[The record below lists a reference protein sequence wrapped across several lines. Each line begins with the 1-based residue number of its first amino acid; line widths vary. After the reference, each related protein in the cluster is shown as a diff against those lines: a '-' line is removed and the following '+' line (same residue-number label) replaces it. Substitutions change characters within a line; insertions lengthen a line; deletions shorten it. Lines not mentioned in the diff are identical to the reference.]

1 MLVVFENL
9 KPNQTAA
16 TDSPFKTNECTKLF
30 HTPHQ
35 KLKNE
40 KDYWHH
46 MNSQVIEFR
55 FDKYRRLLYF
65 VHVQTFNLN

>member
-1 MLVVFENL
+1 MKRIETECQMVFENL

-30 HTPHQ
+30 QTPHQ

-40 KDYWHH
+40 K
-46 MNSQVIEFR
+46 
-55 FDKYRRLLYF
+55 RLLVSYELSG
-65 VHVQTFNLN
+65 NRI